1 MGLACPMEKKVR
13 SIPQIYDLK
22 TLKGKVL
29 VKKIEK
35 KDLSISQI
43 DDFKI
48 LKANVFAKKIEKY
61 LIFKNKKKK
70 KKIFIR
76 Y

>member
-1 MGLACPMEKKVR
+1 MEIKVP

-35 KDLSISQI
+35 KDLSIPLI

-48 LKANVFAKKIEKY
+48 LKRNVLAKKMKKF
-61 LIFKNKKKK
+61 LIYENRK
-70 KKIFIR
+70 
-76 Y
+76 